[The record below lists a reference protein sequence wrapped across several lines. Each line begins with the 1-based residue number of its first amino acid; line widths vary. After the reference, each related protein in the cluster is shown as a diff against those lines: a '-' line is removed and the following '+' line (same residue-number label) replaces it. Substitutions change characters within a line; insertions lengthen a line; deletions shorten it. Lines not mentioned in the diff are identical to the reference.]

1 MEQQHKGILSIIL
14 SALLFGSMGIL
25 VRLIDV
31 EVPPFSQVLFRAI
44 ISIGLLVIF
53 LLPKNKDFFK
63 IKKNDLLYYF
73 IGGVFGYGL
82 MLILFTLSLLNT
94 TIANTFFLLFTEP
107 FFVII
112 IGYFFL
118 KEKISK
124 KILIAILLCFFG
136 IFFILNPTS
145 IGNNLIGNLYGLGAG
160 FFYAI
165 YILIGKYMGRKY
177 SSSTNTLWT
186 FLFALLFL
194 IPVTFLFE
202 NPSTLSISPNIWF
215 LLFLFGAINFS
226 AYILLNVGLRKITAG
241 HVSILLLFEP
251 VSSIIYAFLFFGEIP
266 NLSTIIGSFLIILG
280 ILYLSINNDS
290 KKNL

>member
-44 ISIGLLVIF
+44 ISIGLLIIF
-53 LLPKNKDFFK
+53 LFPKNKDFFK
-63 IKKNDLLYYF
+63 IKKKDLLYYF

-124 KILIAILLCFFG
+124 MILIAILLCFFG
-136 IFFILNPTS
+136 IFFILNPTA
-145 IGNNLIGNLYGLGAG
+145 IGDKLIGNLYGLGAG

-202 NPSTLSISPNIWF
+202 NPLTLSISPNIWF
-215 LLFLFGAINFS
+215 LLFLFGAVNFS
-226 AYILLNVGLRKITAG
+226 AYILLNAGLRKITAG

-251 VSSIIYAFLFFGEIP
+251 
-266 NLSTIIGSFLIILG
+266 
-280 ILYLSINNDS
+280 
-290 KKNL
+290 